1 MFKASLRFNAKS
13 LYWRAT
19 LVSGV
24 GLVLLCLTLG
34 ALDIRAEL
42 QLTQA
47 HLSNQIEDFNPML
60 GYIAAQSLE
69 SGEPDVARR
78 LLQDTLDHSDGLL
91 TAAYVTHLDGTPF
104 LSVSNTA
111 DAALLLPL
119 IDQARSTNAQ
129 VLSANGLSGAL
140 PVHLVTKDGDGPTLG
155 YLATSWTPEPLTAA
169 HAHDTAVNAGLTLIG
184 LLVILAL
191 SAFGMSRRIA
201 RPVAQLTALTDRL
214 RRGDFATSFGAT
226 HRRDEIGD
234 LARALENLRDTLA
247 RSAEYAREAAFKASA
262 VEGTSASLMLADR
275 DFNILY
281 TNPAARDILNHHAAA
296 IQARLPN
303 YDPAKV
309 VGSNMD
315 IFHDGIQRARAR
327 LSDPKNLPFL
337 TGLRFGRTNLTIE
350 VSAVYNQKGEHDGF
364 VVEWKDVTA
373 EQRNAAIITA
383 IDHDQLRAEFSP
395 EGKLE
400 LANATFC
407 KLLGMTPEQV
417 QDQDFSARLQ
427 QESAPGKPVFAR
439 LQANEPV
446 HGTLTLTLTR
456 PGSEPLLIDG
466 GFSAITDRSGK
477 VQSYVLLAADV
488 TSRRTAERA
497 VELARSTAETAQKRV
512 VDSLSSAL
520 NALSDGDLTIALNDR
535 FAEEYEG
542 LRGNFNQAV
551 GKLLNALRSVIE
563 SATSINAEVAEISSA
578 SDNLSRR
585 TEQQA
590 ATLEETAAAL
600 DELTSSVSS
609 ASEVAGQARKLVG
622 EARDRAESS
631 GQVVRQAVDA
641 MGAIAESSDK
651 ISKITTVIDEIAFQT
666 NLLALNAGVEAA
678 RAGEAG
684 RGFAV
689 VASEVRALAQ
699 RSSEAAREIAELIS
713 SSSAQIR
720 RGVNLVGEAGQAIG
734 SIEDYVKQIYGSVN
748 EMAASS
754 TEQSAGLAEINIAVN
769 QLDQNTQQ
777 NAAMFEETTAA
788 SQALRGQAE
797 ALADMVQHFSI
808 GSATAGHPGAR
819 NSRAA

>member
-1 MFKASLRFNAKS
+1 MSNPFLRFNAKS

-19 LVSGV
+19 LVSGA
-24 GLVLLCLTLG
+24 GLILLCLTLG
-34 ALDIRAEL
+34 SLDIRAERA
-42 QLTQA
+42 LTQA
-47 HLSNQIEDFNPML
+47 HLRDQIESFNPML
-60 GYIAAQSLE
+60 GYLAAQSI
-69 SGEPDVARR
+69 SVDEPELARK
-78 LLQDTLDHSDGLL
+78 LMEDTLDSSGGV
-91 TAAYVTHLDGTPF
+91 VTSAHVTRLDGTPF
-104 LSVSNTA
+104 LSVGVAIDPAVLTP
-111 DAALLLPL
+111 LL
-119 IDQARSTNAQ
+119 DQARTSNAPAI
-129 VLSANGLSGAL
+129 SADGRSGAV
-140 PVHLVTKDGDGPTLG
+140 PVHLETKDGDGPTLG
-155 YLATSWTPEPLTAA
+155 YLATVWTPEPLIAA
-169 HAHDTAVNAGLTLIG
+169 HAHDTAVNAGLTFVG
-184 LLVILAL
+184 FLVVLAL
-191 SAFGMSRRIA
+191 SAFGMHRRIA
-201 RPVAQLTALTDRL
+201 RPVAQLTTLTARL
-214 RRGDFATSFGAT
+214 QAGDFSTRFGGT

-234 LARALENLRDTLA
+234 LARALENLRDSLA

-281 TNPAARDILNHHAAA
+281 TNPAAREILDHHADA
-296 IQARLPN
+296 IKARVPH
-303 YDPAKV
+303 YDPKKV

-315 IFHDGIQRARAR
+315 IFHDGIERARAR

-383 IDHDQLRAEFSP
+383 IDHDQLRVEFSP
-395 EGKLE
+395 DGKLE

-407 KLLGMTPEQV
+407 KLMGLNANQLA
-417 QDQDFSARLQ
+417 DQDFSTRIQ
-427 QESAPGKPVFAR
+427 QESAPGKTVFAR
-439 LQANEPV
+439 LKANEQV
-446 HGTLTLTLTR
+446 HGTLALTR
-456 PGSEPLLIDG
+456 PGAEPLLIDG

-477 VQSYVLLAADV
+477 VQSYVMLATDV
-488 TSRRTAERA
+488 TARRTAERA
-497 VELARSTAETAQKRV
+497 VEQARSATEAAQKRV

-520 NALSDGDLTIALNDR
+520 NALSEGDLTVALNDR
-535 FAEEYEG
+535 FADEYEG
-542 LRGNFNQAV
+542 LRANFNQAI
-551 GKLLNALRSVIE
+551 GKLLEALRSVVE
-563 SATSINAEVAEISSA
+563 SATAINSEVAEISSA
-578 SDNLSRR
+578 SDDLSRR

-600 DELTSSVSS
+600 DELTSSVTS
-609 ASEVAGQARKLVG
+609 ASEVAGKARTLVG
-622 EARDRAESS
+622 EARDRAETS

-651 ISKITTVIDEIAFQT
+651 ISKITSVIDEIAFQT

-699 RSSEAAREIAELIS
+699 RSSDAAREIADLIS

-734 SIEDYVKQIYGSVN
+734 SIENYVQQIFGSVN
-748 EMAASS
+748 EIAASS

-777 NAAMFEETTAA
+777 NAAMFEETSAA
-788 SQALRGQAE
+788 SQSLRGQAE
-797 ALADMVQHFSI
+797 TLAEMVQHFRI
-808 GSATAGHPGAR
+808 GAD
-819 NSRAA
+819 NVSRAGSWSDRAA